1 MFCFFFALTMLW
13 FAVSVFG
20 ALGVIIFFFFF
31 LQPFCSTKPRQY
43 LALVKGNKLFPNR
56 KVRLPSAAV
65 TSSAVQCSA
74 VQVWICCEERFSSV
88 QIAFKFALER
98 RVSE

>member
-1 MFCFFFALTMLW
+1 MLW
-13 FAVSVFG
+13 FAVSVFD
-20 ALGVIIFFFFF
+20 ALGVIIIFFF

-43 LALVKGNKLFPNR
+43 LALVKGSKLFPNR
-56 KVRLPSAAV
+56 KVRLSPGAVTSAAV
-65 TSSAVQCSA
+65 HCST

-88 QIAFKFALER
+88 QIAFKFALEG